1 VSREPPAA
9 DAHPAA
15 PISPDEWP
23 DGLVPPGFLRL
34 LAVLHESEA
43 LGAGRSLLA
52 CLPALRDAGWTP
64 SLWLPGPGPLV
75 DESAGVAE
83 LRIVSQRPLAYSA
96 RGWRAPPG
104 AVARAARTPA
114 YLRGFERTLLRLRP
128 HVVHVNTLRALPE
141 ATLVRRAGIPVV
153 LHVHE
158 LPEPGAKRE
167 LVLRW
172 AARVADVL
180 VAVSAPVADLLR
192 RHAGT
197 VPLVTVH
204 NGVAPLELTRRVEPG
219 LVGSLGTICR
229 VKGTDVFLR
238 GAARAL
244 VGSPDLS
251 FEHAGQS
258 GLDRDVE
265 FARMVERLVES
276 PELAGKVR
284 LLGRRPAAE
293 VLARWEIFVLASRQD
308 AFPLAVLE
316 AMQAGLP
323 IVATAVGGVPEQLTH
338 LETGLLV
345 PPERPDELADAI
357 VRLHRDA
364 PLRRRLGEAAAARA
378 RAVFS
383 LERQAVGL
391 HTAYLAALNLRHAPP
406 PVQRATREAL

>member
-1 VSREPPAA
+1 M
-9 DAHPAA
+9 
-15 PISPDEWP
+15 
-23 DGLVPPGFLRL
+23 
-34 LAVLHESEA
+34 
-43 LGAGRSLLA
+43 
-52 CLPALRDAGWTP
+52 
-64 SLWLPGPGPLV
+64 
-75 DESAGVAE
+75 
-83 LRIVSQRPLAYSA
+83 
-96 RGWRAPPG
+96 
-104 AVARAARTPA
+104 
-114 YLRGFERTLLRLRP
+114 
-128 HVVHVNTLRALPE
+128 NTLRALPE

-192 RHAGT
+192 PHAGT

-204 NGVAPLELTRRVEPG
+204 NGVAPLELTRRPESG

-244 VGSPDLS
+244 VASPDLR

-276 PELAGKVR
+276 PELAGKLR

-293 VLARWEIFVLASRQD
+293 VLARWEIFVLASRRD

-323 IVATAVGGVPEQLTH
+323 IVATAVGGIAEQLTH

-364 PLRRRLGEAAAARA
+364 PLRTRLGEAAAARA
-378 RAVFS
+378 REVFS
-383 LERQAVGL
+383 VERQAVGL